1 MLAQS
6 TEKPEVGGSYNIQ
19 EVVNLYK
26 KCKNQKI
33 KKISCSGIHIRKN

>member
-1 MLAQS
+1 MPEYIAQS

-26 KCKNQKI
+26 KCKNQKWKRSI
-33 KKISCSGIHIRKN
+33 AQAFI